1 MEIQQKFEKLIVSG
15 ENLDYDSIINPLCE
29 ELKSSL
35 DADISKWPLIYIQ
48 DRVVIYYEL
57 LYKNRDRLDDKH
69 LLLLMPYRPL
79 IYYYQIMKLTYEE
92 ATSWRKKIKQL
103 IPEVFGVGFSGE
115 RLIRFKEL
123 MKLSKKKL
131 DVSPITF
138 FHYFI
143 GFKFSNKYIGLTK
156 DELQTVIEGKNIIY
170 ININCKN
177 KKDVY
182 SYRQVTEAMG
192 RKLLTLEVAKNF
204 HPIIIASLKDDY
216 PKEMI
221 TGNTEDENYVA
232 INYDNEHFTLI
243 SDGDEL
249 KTYTKDETNRFING
263 ALPITINDEDF
274 EIYAKLMYH
283 NTIPKIVTPINI
295 EAKLP
300 DAAKI
305 YNERIRNMI
314 DSYLPMNQNK
324 YRQFVKEVESS
335 ITTEDMNEN
344 EKKLFIFYLD
354 TYTFLEFNVYEFV
367 SYLWGYFDPSL
378 LL

>member
-29 ELKSSL
+29 ELKSTL
-35 DADISKWPLIYIQ
+35 DSDISKWPLIYIQ
-48 DRVVIYYEL
+48 DRIVIYYEL
-57 LYKNRDRLDDKH
+57 LYKNRDKLDDKH

-79 IYYYQIMKLTYEE
+79 IYYNKIIKLTYDE
-92 ATSWRKKIKQL
+92 AIVWRKKIKRL
-103 IPEVFGVGFSGE
+103 IPEVFGLGFSGE
-115 RLIRFKEL
+115 RLVKFKEL

-143 GFKFSNKYIGLTK
+143 GFEFSNKYIGLTK
-156 DELQTVIEGKNIIY
+156 DELLSITEGKNIIY
-170 ININCKN
+170 ININYMN

-192 RKLLTLEVAKNF
+192 QKLLTLEVAKNF
-204 HPIIIASLKDDY
+204 HPIVVTKLKEDY

-221 TGNTEDENYVA
+221 SGTVKDENYAA

-243 SDGDEL
+243 SNGDEL
-249 KTYTKDETNRFING
+249 QIYTKDEMRRFING

-283 NTIPKIVTPINI
+283 NTIPKIVTPLSIDV
-295 EAKLP
+295 KLP

-314 DSYLPMNQNK
+314 DRYLPMNQNK
-324 YRQFVKEVESS
+324 YRQFIKQVESS

-367 SYLWGYFDPSL
+367 SYLWGYFDPNL